1 MQGSSWVLTAT
12 RGARSDF
19 LGVIHVCHERLCRHD
34 RYTLENLLG
43 KSDDE
48 YARVIS
54 TDNVTDQKKGAR
66 KPQGVWFVSEAIKS
80 PCVMHAA
87 TDASS

>member
-12 RGARSDF
+12 GGARSDF

-34 RYTLENLLG
+34 RYILEILLG
-43 KSDDE
+43 QSDDE
-48 YARVIS
+48 DARVIG
-54 TDNVTDQKKGAR
+54 TDNVTDQKRGAG
-66 KPQGVWFVSEAIKS
+66 KPQGGWFVSEAIKS